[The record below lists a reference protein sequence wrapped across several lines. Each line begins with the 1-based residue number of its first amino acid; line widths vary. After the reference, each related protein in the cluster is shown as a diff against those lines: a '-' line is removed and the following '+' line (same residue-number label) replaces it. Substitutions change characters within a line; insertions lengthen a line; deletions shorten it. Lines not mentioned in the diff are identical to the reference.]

1 MTLRVMGI
9 DPSLTA
15 TGVCTVLLDADS
27 WPSPTGPAPLDTVEH
42 FVDVRTFSTSKPKLK
57 TKREYSQR
65 VTRVLDQV
73 EEFLRISDLV
83 SMESLAYAAK
93 GEAVWVLPWIF
104 GRVIDLCERYDK
116 ELIVVGTA
124 QVKKYVTGKGIAPKE
139 QALLATVRRF
149 PQADIKDN
157 NQADALV
164 CAAVGC
170 RYKGLPIDT
179 VPKDHWVDVMK
190 KIGT

>member
-1 MTLRVMGI
+1 MTLRVLGI

-15 TGVCTVLLDADS
+15 TGVCTVLLGTDS
-27 WPSPTGPAPLDTVEH
+27 WPSAIDPAPPDVEH
-42 FVDVRTFSTSKPKLK
+42 FIDVRTLSTGKPKLK

-65 VTRVLDQV
+65 VTRVIDQV

-116 ELIVVGTA
+116 ELIIVGTS
-124 QVKKYVTGKGIAPKE
+124 QVKKYATGKGLIPKE

-149 PQADIKDN
+149 PQVEIKDN

-190 KIGT
+190 KIAA